1 MDIKKEIG
9 RRIKVA
15 RRASKLTLSDAVN
28 GIEELS
34 VSRLSNYETGERTLP
49 VEIALKLAARLKVT
63 PAYLLTLEENDIT
76 QYNVKDF
83 SKYTDKLNNEQSQRL
98 EELISYF
105 VVLNDEHQKDILK
118 QAGNLHSLQS
128 RLNQIMRRRDKP
140 KVLKDDIH
148 ESGRKKA

>member
-1 MDIKKEIG
+1 MDFAEWLEIKIRERGTNATKLAEAIKENQPTIYRILSGQTKNPTLRIIKKLE
-9 RRIKVA
+9 
-15 RRASKLTLSDAVN
+15 
-28 GIEELS
+28 
-34 VSRLSNYETGERTLP
+34 
-49 VEIALKLAARLKVT
+49 
-63 PAYLLTLEENDIT
+63 AYFADENREPL

-83 SKYTDKLNNEQSQRL
+83 SKYTDKLNNEQNQRL

-148 ESGRKKA
+148 ERRRKKA